1 MKHYVKTDDGY
12 IVADSNEIEFLN
24 IEEDFHGRDLMT
36 FNYKGKEYK
45 SLVVIGNPQWFCY
58 TVKM

>member
-24 IEEDFHGRDLMT
+24 IEEDFHGRDVMT
-36 FNYKGKEYK
+36 FLYKGKEYK
-45 SLVVIGNPQWFCY
+45 SLVVIANPQ
-58 TVKM
+58 